1 MCKTPHCGP
10 RYDLLQVAAQK
21 GLSQSGSVEA
31 LKKRLISCWLRSA
44 TEQDV
49 LYMAQP
55 LETDASHEPV
65 AAAPSA
71 QPTTEYHQPCQTVA
85 ETNVSLEPVA
95 AAPSAQPTTE
105 YHQPCQKA
113 AEANVSVEPVAAA
126 PPAQPTPEYGS
137 LDSSIKV
144 NKKSVILQIYGY
156 TYKVAVP
163 KDAPTIKEAVE
174 RCEQRKLKAVNKMKS
189 LTGLKRSLGK

>member
-71 QPTTEYHQPCQTVA
+71 QPTTEYHQPCQ
-85 ETNVSLEPVA
+85 
-95 AAPSAQPTTE
+95 
-105 YHQPCQKA
+105 KA

-156 TYKVAVP
+156 TVT
-163 KDAPTIKEAVE
+163 PTKL
-174 RCEQRKLKAVNKMKS
+174 QFRKMPQLSKRLWSGVSRGS
-189 LTGLKRSLGK
+189 LRQ